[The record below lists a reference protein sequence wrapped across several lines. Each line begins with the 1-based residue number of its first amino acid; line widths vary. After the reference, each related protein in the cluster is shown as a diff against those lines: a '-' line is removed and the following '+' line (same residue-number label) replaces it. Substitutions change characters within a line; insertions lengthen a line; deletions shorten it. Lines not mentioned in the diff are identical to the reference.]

1 MIPMPCNCLFYPN
14 LFIRKANFM
23 HFQAY
28 HNYHRNSPNLFLTI
42 LQQQQQQQPYINTL
56 MRIVTR
62 YIVIDNDS
70 YLA

>member
-1 MIPMPCNCLFYPN
+1 LPCNCLFYPN

-28 HNYHRNSPNLFLTI
+28 HNYHCNSPNLFLTI
-42 LQQQQQQQPYINTL
+42 LQQQPYINTL

>member
-42 LQQQQQQQPYINTL
+42 LQQQPYINAL

>member
-1 MIPMPCNCLFYPN
+1 
-14 LFIRKANFM
+14 M

-42 LQQQQQQQPYINTL
+42 LQQQQQPYINTL